1 MTQTTQPTKCHPSCK
16 PHTWQLLVGLL
27 LLGVTF
33 TTLATQT
40 AWASTGSR
48 LPHLTSFDVTLR
60 TLTAAPDQDE
70 YVVPKNVASAVRIVV
85 KSGDKVLTT
94 EEVAQQLG
102 GAFSVNA
109 ELSGPGL
116 DRVITLP
123 SLGPSDPP
131 PVDPLLLPLP
141 ALATAGDYQV
151 KNIRFVRSGQSVLDV
166 SPAEVAVKFID
177 QVLVTSVTTRPLTL
191 DEILERG
198 IVLDGDDYLAFEF
211 TIGMATGSESVNFAM
226 PVIFDRQGVPV
237 PQPISPPADPPRLG
251 VNIEAPAPMLIPSL
265 LTPSPEQMAEV
276 PELALRLPDGRP
288 IQIPSVL
295 VIPGNVGYLKQ
306 FFSAQL
312 FVANG
317 APAGSGLTLHE
328 VTGTVKLPPGA
339 DLDPGTADDPLA
351 LPETI
356 RGVQPKTMGIRGLG
370 FDGEPGTADDTAR
383 FRPGEQGQAE
393 FLIRGE
399 QEGFHSLEFDVEAT
413 LEGLPVGPVT
423 VTGKA
428 RGGVLV
434 RNPFF
439 DMTFTIPSVV
449 RQGETFSVFA
459 TVNNIGQGIAND
471 VNVTLDASA
480 LAGAVLVGE
489 GTQHVDTLRSGDSKT
504 LEYRFL
510 AQRTGQVLATY
521 LKFDTQAPGG
531 GQLKFTLGVGER
543 GVALSPDT
551 LVLPSGV
558 DELPPSVVSAAMRVL
573 GQAWSIAN
581 APTGTLPPEVLRISR
596 SATTTKALALA
607 EAGLRVRFGQAY
619 DAALRDLAFDF
630 YGGATLDLGF
640 DQLLR
645 QTQAG
650 HDFARALGAALGNAA
665 AAAGGALQLGKQVD
679 HVAIS
684 GQDFVRVAIGSGA
697 NGVPASVALVDGGN
711 RRTEAQA
718 VAGALPRSEI
728 ASGVWLPLG
737 NASGPLLGLV
747 PVAGS
752 ALYRLELAGTGTGS
766 TDLSVTLPRGGG
778 TFVRGTVTGVPLA
791 AASRARLVL
800 DLRDPGSLLLESD
813 LEGDGTYESSRF
825 LATEVLE
832 STGPELISAT
842 VVGPETVDGASP
854 LGFHTAVLFDR
865 IVDPA
870 SAAVVAN
877 YAIPKNAVQSASAQ
891 LSGRLVFASLQQP
904 EGPYIRTTFRAA
916 GVRDQRG
923 HPGAASTVSLGALL
937 DAPGAVVSGRVIG
950 PDGQPVTSGTVT
962 YENNANW
969 QCAGDQAIQPAGFAT
984 ARLDA
989 SGRYEFRFVRQD
1001 QCGYPW
1007 AMLTS
1012 DPRTGSL
1019 RRVTGFVRAAGE
1031 QIVLDIALLGQGT
1044 VSGFVRNLQGQAV
1057 PSAQVT
1063 VVSQTDPQVG
1073 AATVSDGDGFYQVS
1087 GITVGTVSVSAVK
1100 GTGVGRAAGSI
1111 ARAGG
1116 SATVAVTIDSGAGS
1130 VSGRVFSEEGPIIS
1144 TVPGITVVFETDGL
1158 PIAVTTTDS
1167 DGDYRFDGVP
1177 AGPFRVKAALNAR
1190 DRDEAAGVLA
1200 AGAPLKNVDLVIV
1213 IPVPGEPPQG
1223 GPGYGTVRGFVRYA
1237 DGSPA
1242 PAAIVSVGDRGLLS
1256 AADGSFEL
1264 FGVAVRPNQPQS
1276 VLARS
1281 RDGLRSGSASF
1292 TLNTNGQ
1299 ITPPITIALSG
1310 LGSAEFT
1317 VLSASGAPV
1326 VGQQVGLLDRCTAAC
1341 GCAPET
1347 TNAQGKV
1354 TFHDLPLGAVHAH
1367 AVRSGQSFVDVAS
1380 ASASITQD
1388 GQVAT
1393 GTLRFGGSGVVSG
1406 VVKNP
1411 NGQPV
1416 FGAEV
1421 ALSSPYFNADYCG
1434 LVGGVSQTMRT
1445 DSLGR
1450 FRFQAV
1456 NLGSISVTASQAF
1469 FPNPTTRS
1477 GALTQDG
1484 QELVFE
1490 IPLQEGESTIA
1501 GVLEG
1506 NIYLPDGVTPA
1517 GAGVEVAASGL
1528 LPDVVVRTDASGH
1541 YRFAKIFP
1549 EGSYTLS
1556 VSDPITGGLAR
1567 TGVYL
1572 RRAQDQLQ
1580 HVRLLGRGTVL
1591 VRVVDANDAPVSNAF
1606 VRLRETSFPNRD
1618 FEGSA
1623 DAANQ
1628 GVVRFD
1634 NVFEG
1639 PISTEVSDV
1648 FGRGGRA
1655 SDTLPGPGATL
1666 EVKVRLS
1673 ITGSV
1678 SGVFLAA
1685 DGTTPVPFGQIT
1697 LVSNGRVLGQTTTG
1711 GAGELLGKFRFDNV
1725 PAGPV
1730 RVEAQDP
1737 ATARTGF
1744 AVGTITGQDQ
1754 VVALTV
1760 RAQGLGSVE
1769 GLVLSNGSPQA
1780 GAEVTV
1786 AAASFRATTSSD
1798 ANGRY
1803 RVTGVPEGQVTASA
1817 NLGGGFLA
1825 GSASGNLNGD
1835 GTTLTLDVPLQDSG
1849 AVGGVVVRADG
1860 TTPAPTSNVTLSVNG
1875 SSYSTVTAA
1884 NGRFL
1889 FERLP
1894 AGSASLSVDVLGSID
1909 QGSSSVQIPAGGTAE
1924 VKIALNGVGAIRGV
1938 ARTSNG
1944 TPTAGTVVLSSA
1956 GAIPYS
1962 FTLSAGA
1969 NGVFSLPEVL
1979 AGPFT
1984 ASLTVVT
1991 PTFTL
1996 FGTASGTVVAGQ
2008 ETNLD
2013 VKVQPSGLVRGRVLR
2028 ASGAPALGTEIALKL
2043 LPNRGNLTL
2052 YADESGAFETAGV
2065 PLGAF
2070 ELAFRDPF
2078 SAGVAQLVGL
2088 SLTSDGEIAD
2098 VGDVLLD
2105 ETPVEAVAF
2114 APLDGSLG
2122 VAINQPLRI
2131 TFSDRLSSSDGILV
2145 QADSEVLAATRS
2157 LSADGLTVTLNGTW
2171 RDSREIT
2178 VTATTN
2184 VTDVFGRHPAAA
2196 KSARF
2201 RTVDLS
2207 GPRVLSVTPLNGAI
2221 EVASDASVEVL
2232 FDEPLGSTTDFST
2245 LIVVAGSEGAVP
2257 GAVERTAAARAR
2269 FTPTLA
2275 LAENSTFVVS
2285 VSGAI
2290 DVTGN
2295 AQTTA
2300 FSSTFRTHDTHAP
2313 VLALT
2318 QPQAPWVATDKPTIV
2333 FGLSDSLSGVDA
2345 ATSTLSIDGAAV
2357 SPARSS
2363 SALSYTPSA
2372 PLGQGVHGLVATVE
2386 DLAGNLGT
2394 LAAELRIDT
2403 EPPSAPTFA
2412 GVGDGDVLIGAVPF
2426 SGAATDGGS
2435 GVERIQVSSDGALLT
2450 TLFSPDF
2457 SGALPSLSLAEGPHA
2472 LIGKAVDRAGNVSP
2486 ASAPFSVVVNNVPL
2500 TVALTTP
2507 AAGAR
2512 FRELVT
2518 VSASVSEPVAQV
2530 VFAVGAETVTDVT
2543 PPYSATLSLA
2553 TLPEGAA
2560 TVTATAT
2567 GLLGELALGARD
2579 IVVDRSAPPAPNAAL
2594 VFAEPPDA
2602 GRSFVH
2608 GEASSVE
2615 AGALVTARNTN
2626 PARPSTGIATAQGNG
2641 SFGLQLLADV
2651 DDVISLTAT
2660 DAAGNVSEPVA
2671 VTVRATTTLPPEPAV
2686 LSFNGISVDR
2696 VGATALTPDGIRD
2709 ALFGVQFSM
2718 PPTTTRQLAFI
2729 ELQGP
2734 RTLSTRPED
2743 QAPLGV
2749 SGRDLGSPF
2758 LNDADGQ
2765 VTTSITGNGSLLL
2778 FAPAAAFVA
2787 ANTSYRVTVA
2797 FTNGSRF
2804 IGVAAIGKLPTEEVA
2819 SAAFTVQNQYVPI
2832 PGGGGEPGGADP
2844 LQPTDFVGRVFSLF
2858 NQEFPNTAVVN
2869 APGGGH
2875 PTDVVGPPFSVR
2887 NDRLPF
2893 QNVLSVPGGGY
2904 ATETT
2909 GPLFSLFNRQM
2920 PFATLTAGLG
2930 GLHPTDVNGGVFSL
2944 FNEKLPFEALA
2955 SVNGGFQ
2962 PTEVGG
2968 PSFSVN
2974 NDASAFIAQA
2984 VAANGLA
2991 QQLRILGVDD
3001 ATSETTS
3008 GPLLP
3013 TVFFTD
3019 ASAAESAG
3027 FAEIRAFLSEA
3038 SFTTVSI
3045 DYALERASLTPESEY
3060 EPVNGTLTFAPGE
3073 LEKTI
3078 SVPLFDDSLHEQ
3090 DESLFVTFSHPV
3102 GVALLADEA
3111 LVTVEDDESGPAPR
3125 AALFDDFEQE
3135 DLDSRWQVTPGGV
3148 DARGGLL
3155 ELAGHELQ
3163 SADAFGPETG
3173 GVTLSARLRFSA
3185 PGERFG
3191 FNPTAS
3197 ALVGSAAYYFE
3208 AFTPDAPDAALG
3220 VRIVAEFLDDQATPI
3235 RVLEQTFD
3243 LDPGAFADFSIERTP
3258 EAVAFAVDGVELAS
3272 LPDAV
3277 QDELTVGLIR
3287 SGAASGP
3294 ECDWLQV
3301 VVVDAEARGCVAAPS
3316 DVVAWWPGDGDSRDV
3331 FAGLASSTQAS
3342 YARGRVGQAFSFAAG
3357 RPALATWASE
3367 SSAQQAFSLSMWV
3380 RPALID
3386 GNARTLL
3393 ARREA
3398 PSSVPAYLLE
3408 LDGSNHVRFK
3418 VWNGTVQTTLTS
3430 EVALLS
3436 GGWHHLAATR
3446 EAKQLTLFVDGAE
3459 TTHVAFDGAVLY
3471 GTSTTA
3477 ELQLGS
3483 TRNGAEPELAELLD
3497 EIMIYGRGL
3506 SAAEVQQIYQAG
3518 SAGYCLP

>member
-1 MTQTTQPTKCHPSCK
+1 MKRGNLPA
-16 PHTWQLLVGLL
+16 LVTITIRPWWWWPLMAVAL
-27 LLGVTF
+27 A
-33 TTLATQT
+33 TLAVC
-40 AWASTGSR
+40 ASVASAATTGSR
-48 LPHLTSFDVTLR
+48 LPHLTSFDVTIR

-116 DRVITLP
+116 DRVLTLP
-123 SLGPSDPP
+123 ALGPSDPP

-141 ALATAGDYQV
+141 ALATAGDYKV
-151 KNIRFVRSGQSVLDV
+151 SNIRFVRGGQPVLDV
-166 SPAEVAVKFID
+166 SPAEVAVKIID

-191 DEILERG
+191 DEIQERG

-211 TIGMATGSESVNFAM
+211 TIGMATGSESVNFSM
-226 PVIFDRQGVPV
+226 PVVFDRQGVPV
-237 PQPISPPADPPRLG
+237 PQPIAPPAEPPRLG
-251 VNIEAPAPMLIPSL
+251 VNIEAPQPMMIPSL
-265 LTPSPEQMAEV
+265 LTPSAEQMAEV

-317 APAGSGLTLHE
+317 APSGSGLTLHE
-328 VTGTVKLPPGA
+328 VTGTVKLPAGA
-339 DLDPGTADDPLA
+339 DRELNTADDPLA

-356 RGVQPKTMGIRGLG
+356 NGVQPKTMAIRGLG
-370 FDGEPGTADDTAR
+370 FDGEPGTGDDTDR

-399 QEGFHSLEFDVEAT
+399 KEGFHSLEFDVEAT
-413 LEGLPVGPVT
+413 LAGLPVGPVT

-480 LAGAVLVGE
+480 LAGAVLVGS
-489 GTQHVDTLRSGDSKT
+489 GTRQIDTLRSGDSKT
-504 LEYRFL
+504 LEYQFI
-510 AQRTGQVLATY
+510 AQRNGQVLATY
-521 LKFDTQAPGG
+521 LNFDTQAAGG

-558 DELPPSVVSAAMRVL
+558 DELPPSVVTAAMRVL

-581 APTGTLPPEVLRISR
+581 APTGTLPADVLRISR
-596 SATTTKALALA
+596 AATTTKALALA
-607 EAGLRVRFGQAY
+607 EAGLRVQFGQSL
-619 DAALRDLAFDF
+619 DAAVRDLAFDF
-630 YGGATLDLGF
+630 YGGAALDAGF

-650 HDFARALGAALGNAA
+650 HDFARALGAALGGAA
-665 AAAGGALQLGKQVD
+665 TAGGALQLGKQVD

-684 GQDFVRVAIGSGA
+684 GQDFVRVALGNGSSGI
-697 NGVPASVALVDGGN
+697 PAEVTLVDGGN
-711 RRTEAQA
+711 RRSDAQA
-718 VAGALPRSEI
+718 APGTLPRSEI
-728 ASGVWLPLG
+728 PSGTWLPLG
-737 NASGPLLGLV
+737 GAGGASLGLV
-747 PVAGS
+747 PVASS
-752 ALYRLELAGTGTGS
+752 ALYRLELTGTGSGS

-778 TFVRGTVTGVPLA
+778 TFIRGTVTNVTLA
-791 AASRARLVL
+791 AGSRARLVM

-813 LEGDGTYESSRF
+813 LEGDGTYEASRF
-825 LATEVLE
+825 LATEILE

-870 SAAVVAN
+870 SAAVVSS
-877 YAIPKNAVQSASAQ
+877 YTIPKNAIQSASAQ

-904 EGPYIRTTFRAA
+904 EGPYIPTTFRAA

-923 HPGAASTVSLGALL
+923 HPGAVSTVSLAALL

-962 YENNANW
+962 YENNTNW
-969 QCAGDQAIQPAGFAT
+969 QCLGDQAVQPAGFAT
-984 ARLDA
+984 AQLDA

-1007 AMLTS
+1007 AILTS

-1019 RRVTGFVRAAGE
+1019 RRVTGFVRAPGE
-1031 QIVLDIALLGQGT
+1031 QIVLDIALLGQGA

-1073 AATVSDGDGFYQVS
+1073 AAAVSDGDGFYQVS
-1087 GITVGTVSVSAVK
+1087 GITVGAVSVSAVK

-1116 SATVAVTIDSGAGS
+1116 SATVDVTIDSGAAS
-1130 VSGRVFSEEGPIIS
+1130 VSGKVFSEEGPTIS

-1177 AGPFRVKAALNAR
+1177 AGPFKVKAALNAR

-1213 IPVPGEPPQG
+1213 IPVPGDPAPG
-1223 GPGYGTVRGFVRYA
+1223 GPGYGTVRGFVRFA

-1242 PAAIVSVGDRGLLS
+1242 PDAIVSVGDRGLLS

-1264 FGVAVRPNQPQS
+1264 FGVPVQPNQAQS

-1299 ITPPITIALSG
+1299 VTPPITIALSG
-1310 LGSAEFT
+1310 LGGAEFT
-1317 VLSASGAPV
+1317 VLSATGTPV

-1354 TFHDLPLGAVHAH
+1354 TFHDLPIGAVHVH
-1367 AVRSGQSFVDVAS
+1367 AVRSGQSFVDVAG

-1388 GQVAT
+1388 GQLAT
-1393 GTLRFGGSGVVSG
+1393 GTLRFGGSGIVSG
-1406 VVKNP
+1406 VVKGP

-1421 ALSSPYFNADYCG
+1421 ALSSPYFNADYCS
-1434 LVGGVSQTMRT
+1434 LVGGVSQNMRT

-1477 GALTQDG
+1477 SALTQNG

-1501 GVLEG
+1501 GVLQG
-1506 NIYLPDGVTPA
+1506 NVYLPDGVTPA
-1517 GAGVEVAASGL
+1517 GAGVEVTASGG

-1567 TGVYL
+1567 TSVYL

-1623 DAANQ
+1623 DSANQ

-1655 SDTLPGPGATL
+1655 AGTLTGPGATL

-1673 ITGSV
+1673 ITGAV

-1685 DGTTPVPFGQIT
+1685 DGSTPVPFGQIT

-1711 GAGELLGKFRFDNV
+1711 GASEQLGKFRFDNV

-1744 AVGTITGQDQ
+1744 AVGTITSQDQ
-1754 VVALTV
+1754 VVQLTV
-1760 RAQGLGSVE
+1760 RAQGLGTVE
-1769 GLVLSNGSPQA
+1769 GLVLSNGSAQP
-1780 GAEVTV
+1780 GADVTV
-1786 AAASFRATTSSD
+1786 TAGSFRATTSSD
-1798 ANGRY
+1798 AEGRY
-1803 RVTGVPEGQVTASA
+1803 RVTGVPEGQVVASA
-1817 NLGGGFLA
+1817 NLGGGFLK

-1835 GTTLTLDVPLQDSG
+1835 GTTLQLDVPLQDSG
-1849 AVGGVVVRADG
+1849 AVGGIVVRADG
-1860 TTPAPTSNVTLSVNG
+1860 VTPAPTSNVTLSVGG
-1875 SSYSTVTAA
+1875 SSYSTVTGGD
-1884 NGRFL
+1884 GRFL

-1894 AGSASLSVDVLGSID
+1894 AGSASIGVDVLGSLD
-1909 QGSSSVQIPAGGTAE
+1909 QGSATTQVPAGGAAE
-1924 VKIALNGVGAIRGV
+1924 VKVTLNGVGSIRGV
-1938 ARTSNG
+1938 ARSSNNAA
-1944 TPTAGTVVLSSA
+1944 TAGTVVLSST

-1962 FTLSAGA
+1962 FTLAAGA

-1996 FGTASGTVVAGQ
+1996 YGTASGTVLPGQ
-2008 ETNLD
+2008 ETTLD
-2013 VKVQPSGLVRGRVLR
+2013 VKVQPSGNVRGRVLR
-2028 ASGAPALGTEIALKL
+2028 ASGTPALGTEIALKL
-2043 LPNRGNLTL
+2043 LPNRGNLSL
-2052 YADESGAFETAGV
+2052 YADETGAFETAGV

-2070 ELAFRDPF
+2070 ELGFRDPF
-2078 SAGVAQLVGL
+2078 SAGVAKLVGL
-2088 SLTSDGEIAD
+2088 SLASNGEIVD
-2098 VGDVLLD
+2098 VGELLLD

-2114 APLDGSLG
+2114 EPVDGSFG
-2122 VAINQPLRI
+2122 VAIHQPLRV

-2145 QADSEVLAATRS
+2145 QADSEVLAATRA
-2157 LSADGLTVTLNGTW
+2157 LSADGLTVTLTGTW
-2171 RDSREIT
+2171 RDSSEIT
-2178 VTATTN
+2178 VTASTS
-2184 VTDVFGRHPAAA
+2184 VTDVFGRHPALP

-2207 GPRVLSVTPLNGAI
+2207 GPRVLSVTPGNGAI
-2221 EVASDASVEVL
+2221 EVASDASVEVV
-2232 FDEPLGSTTDFST
+2232 FDEPLGSSTDVST
-2245 LIVVAGSEGAVP
+2245 LIIVAGSQGAVP
-2257 GAVERTAAARAR
+2257 GTVEQTAPARAR

-2275 LAENSTFVVS
+2275 LAENSTFMVS
-2285 VSGAI
+2285 VSGGI
-2290 DVTGN
+2290 DVSGN
-2295 AQTTA
+2295 AQTAA
-2300 FSSTFRTHDTHAP
+2300 FSASFRTHDTDAP
-2313 VLALT
+2313 VLVLS
-2318 QPQAPWVATDKPTIV
+2318 QPQATWVATDKPTLV
-2333 FGLSDSLSGVDA
+2333 VGLSDTLSGVDA
-2345 ATSTLSIDGAAV
+2345 ATSTLRLDGVAV
-2357 SPARSS
+2357 SPARSA
-2363 SALSYTPSA
+2363 SALSYTPTT

-2403 EPPSAPTFA
+2403 VAPTAPTFA
-2412 GVGDGDVLIGAVPF
+2412 GIGEGDVLIGAVPV
-2426 SGAATDGGS
+2426 SGAAIDSGS
-2435 GVERIQVSSDGALLT
+2435 GIERIQLLSDGALLT
-2450 TLFSPDF
+2450 TLVPADF
-2457 SGALPSLSLAEGPHA
+2457 AGALPSLSLLEGAHS
-2472 LIGKAVDRAGNVSP
+2472 LTGKAVDHAGNVSL
-2486 ASAPFSVVVNNVPL
+2486 ASAPITVVVNNAPL
-2500 TVALTTP
+2500 TVAITTP
-2507 AAGAR
+2507 SAGAR
-2512 FRELVT
+2512 ARDVVN
-2518 VSASVSEPVAQV
+2518 VSASVSEPVARV
-2530 VFAVGAETVTDVT
+2530 VFAAGAETVTDVA
-2543 PPYSATLSLA
+2543 PPYAATLSLA
-2553 TLPEGAA
+2553 AATEGAA
-2560 TVTATAT
+2560 TITATAT
-2567 GLLGELALGARD
+2567 GLLGELAMSSRD
-2579 IVVDRSAPPAPNAAL
+2579 IVVDRTAPPPPNAAL
-2594 VFAEPPDA
+2594 VFAEPPDNE
-2602 GRSFVH
+2602 RSFVH

-2615 AGALVTARNTN
+2615 PGALITARNTH
-2626 PARPSTGIATAQGNG
+2626 PARPATGIATAQANG
-2641 SFGLQLLADV
+2641 SFGLQLLAQV
-2651 DDVISLTAT
+2651 DDVISLSAT
-2660 DAAGNVSEPVA
+2660 DAAGNVSEPVN
-2671 VTVRATTTLPPEPAV
+2671 VVVRATTTLPPEPAT
-2686 LSFNGISVDR
+2686 LSFNGISLDR
-2696 VGATALTPDGIRD
+2696 VSTATLTPDGVRD
-2709 ALFGVQFSM
+2709 ALFAVQFSM
-2718 PPTTTRQLAFI
+2718 PPATTRQLAFI
-2729 ELQGP
+2729 ELRGP
-2734 RTLSTRPED
+2734 RTLSTRPD
-2743 QAPLGV
+2743 DAAPLGV
-2749 SGRDLGSPF
+2749 SGRDLGSP
-2758 LNDADGQ
+2758 LINDPDGQ
-2765 VTTSITGNGSLLL
+2765 VTASITGNGSLLL
-2778 FAPAAAFVA
+2778 FAPAAAFIE

-2819 SAAFTVQNQYVPI
+2819 SVAFSVQNQYVPI

-2844 LQPTDFVGRVFSLF
+2844 LQPTDFAGRVFSLF
-2858 NQEFPNTAVVN
+2858 NQDFPNTAVVS
-2869 APGGGH
+2869 APGGGQ
-2875 PTDVVGPPFSVR
+2875 PTDVVGPTFSIR
-2887 NDRLPF
+2887 NERLPF

-2904 ATETT
+2904 ATETA
-2909 GPLFSLFNRQM
+2909 GPLFSLLNRQM
-2920 PFATLTAGLG
+2920 PFAALTASLG
-2930 GLHPTDVNGGVFSL
+2930 GLHPSDVSGGVFSL

-2955 SVNGGFQ
+2955 NVSGGFQ

-2968 PSFSVN
+2968 PSFTVN
-2974 NDASAFIAQA
+2974 NDPNAVIAPPA
-2984 VAANGLA
+2984 AANGFA
-2991 QQLRILGVDD
+2991 QLFGITGMDD
-3001 ATSETTS
+3001 AASNPLD

-3013 TVFFTD
+3013 SLFSMD
-3019 ASAAESAG
+3019 ASATESAG
-3027 FAEIRAFLSEA
+3027 FVEVRASVSVA
-3038 SFTTVSI
+3038 SLTTISV
-3045 DYALERASLTPESEY
+3045 DYALERVSLTPESEY
-3060 EPVNGTLTFAPGE
+3060 EPVAGTLTFAPGE
-3073 LEKTI
+3073 LEKSI
-3078 SVPLFDDSLHEQ
+3078 VVPLFDDSLPEQ
-3090 DESLFVTFSHPV
+3090 DESLFVVFRHPV

-3111 LVTVEDDESGPAPR
+3111 LVTVEDDESRPVPR
-3125 AALFDDFEQE
+3125 AALFDDFEA
-3135 DLDSRWQVTPGGV
+3135 DTLDSRWQVDAGGI

-3155 ELAGHELQ
+3155 ELAGRELQ
-3163 SADAFGPETG
+3163 STDAFGPETG
-3173 GVTLSARLRFSA
+3173 GVTLSSRLRFSA

-3191 FNPTAS
+3191 FNPAAS

-3208 AFTPDAPDAALG
+3208 TFTSELPDAALG
-3220 VRIVAEFLDDQATPI
+3220 VRIVAELLDDQATPI
-3235 RVLEQTFD
+3235 RVLEQTID
-3243 LDPGAFADFSIERTP
+3243 VDPSAFADFGIERTP
-3258 EAVAFAVDGVELAS
+3258 ETVTFVVDDVELAS
-3272 LPDAV
+3272 LPDTFL
-3277 QDELTVGLIR
+3277 DELAVGLTR
-3287 SGAASGP
+3287 RDAGSGP
-3294 ECDWLQV
+3294 ECDWIQLV
-3301 VVVDAEARGCVAAPS
+3301 VADAAMDACVAAPS
-3316 DVVAWWPGDGDSRDV
+3316 DIAAWWPGDGDSRDMI
-3331 FAGLASSTQAS
+3331 AGLASSTRAS
-3342 YARGRVGQAFSFAAG
+3342 YARGRAGQAFSFTSG
-3357 RPALATWASE
+3357 QPALKTPASQRT
-3367 SSAQQAFSLSMWV
+3367 AQQAFTLSLWV
-3380 RPALID
+3380 RPGLAD
-3386 GNARTLL
+3386 GNPRTLL

-3398 PSSVPAYLLE
+3398 PAGVPAYSLE
-3408 LDGSNHVRFK
+3408 LDGANHTAFK
-3418 VWNGTVQTTLTS
+3418 VWNGTIQTTLAS
-3430 EVALLS
+3430 NIALS
-3436 GGWHHLAATR
+3436 GWHHLAATR
-3446 EAKQLTLFVDGAE
+3446 QGAQLTLFVDGAE
-3459 TTHVAFDGAVLY
+3459 SANVTFTGEVPY
-3471 GTSTTA
+3471 GTSAAA
-3477 ELQLGS
+3477 ELELGS
-3483 TRNGAEPELAELLD
+3483 LRGSTEPALAELLD
-3497 EIMIYGRGL
+3497 EIVIYGRALG
-3506 SAAEVQQIYQAG
+3506 AEEVQQIYQAG